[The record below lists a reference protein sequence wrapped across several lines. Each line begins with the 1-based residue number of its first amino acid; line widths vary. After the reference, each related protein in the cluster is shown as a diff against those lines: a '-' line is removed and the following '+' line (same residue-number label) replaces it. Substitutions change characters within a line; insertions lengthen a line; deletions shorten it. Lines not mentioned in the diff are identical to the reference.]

1 MVGNPRGHLGIGS
14 CYGLV
19 AIDRPIDRFLTWML
33 FFFCS
38 REPTAL
44 GRVDGGQVPEVR
56 ISILG
61 DLPQFFCVESLFC
74 SLLSGRVLLVRIR
87 RTLAETLG
95 DPRRDLRQGRSGC
108 LPVFH
113 FV

>member
-14 CYGLV
+14 CYGLA

-61 DLPQFFCVESLFC
+61 DLPQFFLCRVSFLFFVIREGSSC
-74 SLLSGRVLLVRIR
+74 SNKTNLS
-87 RTLAETLG
+87 
-95 DPRRDLRQGRSGC
+95 SS
-108 LPVFH
+108 
-113 FV
+113 